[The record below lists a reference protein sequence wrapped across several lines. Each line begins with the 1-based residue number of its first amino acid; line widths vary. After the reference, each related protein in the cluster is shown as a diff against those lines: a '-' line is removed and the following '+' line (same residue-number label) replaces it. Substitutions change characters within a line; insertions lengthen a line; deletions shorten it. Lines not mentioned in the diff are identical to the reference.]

1 MVSPA
6 TASQIEGAPPRLDL
20 SNAEKQAQSVAD
32 AASRPPESADKNGG
46 AVADQQ
52 TASAAIPKW
61 PGWPGDNVFRLVV
74 PVLKV
79 GSIIGR
85 KGEFVKKMCE
95 ESRARIRILE
105 APLGN
110 PDRIVLITAREDPDL
125 PLSPAMDGTLRV
137 FKRTSGLSPTEEGG
151 ADSAAAMSAFSS
163 IKLLVAASQAAHLIG
178 KQGSTIKSIQENF
191 GASVRVLPEDES
203 PAFAAPDERIV
214 DIHGEAQK
222 VLKALE
228 AILGQLR
235 KFLVD
240 HTVLPIFEKPQD
252 STVPQDHQSEP
263 WMAKPP
269 APYLSTSVPSL
280 TTQSYSEYSTPMK
293 RDPYS
298 LDLDTSLDARIQRSS
313 VSLFG
318 QDPALHGLP
327 SSVSLRTAPIV
338 TQITKIMQ
346 VPLSYA
352 EDIIGISGTNIAHI
366 RRTSGAIL
374 SIQESRGSPDEITI
388 EIKGTS
394 PQVQTAEQLIQEFI
408 SKRKEPAS
416 SIYAAPEYINKR
428 MEPASNIY
436 GTPDTSFS
444 RFLDYPSASSYPSQQ
459 PLGGSGGGYESS
471 NLGGYG
477 GYRY

>member
-6 TASQIEGAPPRLDL
+6 TASQIEGAPPQSDL
-20 SNAEKQAQSVAD
+20 SNVEKQTQSAAD

-46 AVADQQ
+46 AVAEQQ
-52 TASAAIPKW
+52 AASAASAAIPKW

-105 APLGN
+105 APIGN

-137 FKRTSGLSPTEEGG
+137 FKRVSGLSPTEEGG
-151 ADSAAAMSAFSS
+151 ADSAAAMTAFSS

-240 HTVLPIFEKPQD
+240 HTVLPIFEKPQE
-252 STVPQDHQSEP
+252 STVPQDRPSEP
-263 WMAKPP
+263 WMEMPR
-269 APYLSTSVPSL
+269 APYLPNSVPSRP
-280 TTQSYSEYSTPMK
+280 TQSLSEYSLPMK

-298 LDLDTSLDARIQRSS
+298 LDLDTSLDAKLQRSS

-327 SSVSLRTAPIV
+327 SSVSLRTAPVV
-338 TQITKIMQ
+338 TQMTKIMQ

-388 EIKGTS
+388 EIKGAS

-408 SKRKEPAS
+408 NKRKEPAS
-416 SIYAAPEYINKR
+416 SIY
-428 MEPASNIY
+428 
-436 GTPDTSFS
+436 GTTDTGLSSFS
-444 RFLDYPSASSYPSQQ
+444 RYGEYPSSSSYQSQQ
-459 PLGGSGGGYESS
+459 PLGGAGVVYESS
-471 NLGGYG
+471 SLGGYG